1 MECPDPISPSS
12 GYIEVSNFKGRY
24 QYGSVATY
32 RCNPGFILWGNASR
46 FYNFHTNSLQSWEL
60 FADTARLE
68 APGTA
73 ALPPATLSAVGT
85 PQQWSTAWWSWW
97 TGLQGGKQWL
107 LTSACHHSLIITTVS
122 LLYINILITNTHND
136 WHKLMA
142 VIWCLRWT
150 FIIHNNIKPQQQ
162 N

>member
-122 LLYINILITNTHND
+122 LLYINILITIWLLLTHTMIDINSWQLYGVSD
-136 WHKLMA
+136 EHSLS
-142 VIWCLRWT
+142 T
-150 FIIHNNIKPQQQ
+150 TT
-162 N
+162 